1 MIRNNLLPGKIYAV
15 LGFAKNDIESAT
27 LSKFVKEYL
36 GNPEYDECNIIYITA
51 KTPLGSDLYARY
63 KDKNL
68 NQLMEFS
75 KVARVEEKVRR
86 YMEVL
91 L

>member
-1 MIRNNLLPGKIYAV
+1 MLV
-15 LGFAKNDIESAT
+15 LQSINPSISHCIEHTLCDILQERYCMDIQIVTDAY
-27 LSKFVKEYL
+27 KK
-36 GNPEYDECNIIYITA
+36 
-51 KTPLGSDLYARY
+51 YARY

>member
-1 MIRNNLLPGKIYAV
+1 MANSFYHKRKRISR
-15 LGFAKNDIESAT
+15 
-27 LSKFVKEYL
+27 
-36 GNPEYDECNIIYITA
+36 
-51 KTPLGSDLYARY
+51 PLGTTWGRTSFGSAIGGRPQLANKKYARY

-91 L
+91 I

>member
-1 MIRNNLLPGKIYAV
+1 M
-15 LGFAKNDIESAT
+15 DIQIVTDAY
-27 LSKFVKEYL
+27 KK
-36 GNPEYDECNIIYITA
+36 
-51 KTPLGSDLYARY
+51 YARY
-63 KDKNL
+63 KDKSL

>member
-1 MIRNNLLPGKIYAV
+1 MLVLQSINPSISHCIKHTLCDILQERYCMDIQIVTDAYKKYA
-15 LGFAKNDIESAT
+15 I
-27 LSKFVKEYL
+27 
-36 GNPEYDECNIIYITA
+36 
-51 KTPLGSDLYARY
+51 Y